1 MPLST
6 ASQTVRARVYDIT
19 FQRKVLGN
27 GGLTETS
34 TGIFCFHCLDSSAF
48 EHVHGGGYMLYSSI
62 TSKTMPAA
70 RQLKG
75 LCVCSVCV
83 FSRSELPFHFLLGSS
98 PGPAAAAAPLLR
110 WSRAELAPGLG
121 LLEER
126 KRRLR
131 GQRQSRGLWAVSTG
145 MSTETLRDGNG
156 NREEKMEKKQRNN

>member
-1 MPLST
+1 M
-6 ASQTVRARVYDIT
+6 
-19 FQRKVLGN
+19 
-27 GGLTETS
+27 
-34 TGIFCFHCLDSSAF
+34 
-48 EHVHGGGYMLYSSI
+48 
-62 TSKTMPAA
+62 
-70 RQLKG
+70 
-75 LCVCSVCV
+75 CSVCV

-131 GQRQSRGLWAVSTG
+131 GQRQSRGLWVVSTG

-156 NREEKMEKKQRNN
+156 NQGEKMEKKQKNN